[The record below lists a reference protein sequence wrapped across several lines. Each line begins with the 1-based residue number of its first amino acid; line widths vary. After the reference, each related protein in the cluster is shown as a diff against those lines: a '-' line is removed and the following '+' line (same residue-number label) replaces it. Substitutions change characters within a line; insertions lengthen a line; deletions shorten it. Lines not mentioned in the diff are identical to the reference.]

1 MINNISSNIIKFFFG
16 EIVNFL
22 GSLSLG
28 EFMLIWVSALLLVF
42 FCLFLLFN
50 IIQIKKGT
58 NLLKVN
64 VKKILYLLKNGNK
77 FIIDADE

>member
-1 MINNISSNIIKFFFG
+1 MINNMPSNIIKFFG

-42 FCLFLLFN
+42 FCLLLLFN
-50 IIQIKKGT
+50 IIQIKKST

-64 VKKILYLLKNGNK
+64 IKEILYLLENGDK
-77 FIIDADE
+77 FIIEADD

>member
-1 MINNISSNIIKFFFG
+1 MINNMPSNIIKFFG

-50 IIQIKKGT
+50 IIQIKKST

-64 VKKILYLLKNGNK
+64 IKEILYLLENGDK
-77 FIIDADE
+77 FIIEADD

>member
-1 MINNISSNIIKFFFG
+1 MINNISSNIIKFFG

>member
-1 MINNISSNIIKFFFG
+1 MINNISSNIIKFFG

-50 IIQIKKGT
+50 IIQIKKST

-64 VKKILYLLKNGNK
+64 IKEILYLLENGDK
-77 FIIDADE
+77 FIIDADD

>member
-1 MINNISSNIIKFFFG
+1 MSSNIIKFFD

-22 GSLSLG
+22 GYLSLG

-42 FCLFLLFN
+42 FCLLLLFN
-50 IIQIKKGT
+50 IIQIKRNT

-64 VKKILYLLKNGNK
+64 IKKLSYLLENGDK